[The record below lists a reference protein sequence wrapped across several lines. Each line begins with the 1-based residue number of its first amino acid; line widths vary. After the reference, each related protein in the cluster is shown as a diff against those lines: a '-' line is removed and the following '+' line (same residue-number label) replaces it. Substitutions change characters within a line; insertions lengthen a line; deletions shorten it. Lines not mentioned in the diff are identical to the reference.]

1 MREDGHKK
9 SSLRFIIPH
18 HAPKANKPKAL
29 CYNKNMKIQRSPDI
43 EAFFRRCRKNLTQ
56 DHKNAFVGRTITPA
70 NHDAVRRQMKAAGFA
85 EFQGE
90 ASTWPSLWISTRDF
104 LDRPYPKTIRW
115 DGVSTGSF
123 RFDRL
128 TLNAGELFN
137 AHAIVMDPQ
146 RELNESM
153 MLRALDEPLDAP
165 FLWQGSEAWMMD
177 VPSEAYTM
185 DPLAE
190 KATGRV
196 LAIGLGIGYYQFM
209 ALRNPTVTDVT
220 VLEKAP
226 EVIELF
232 ESVLHPQFPRAKD
245 LKVIEGDAFE
255 VFTPEGLAPYD
266 TVFVDIWRSA
276 DDGYPLIERLL
287 GQVNPPLHK
296 LDLWI
301 EDSCF
306 EFMPSLIF
314 LYFEALMHH
323 RPCRHHDPFYARQL
337 RKITAYFES
346 DPSTVTTVEALKYRM
361 YDRAILRAIA
371 ATRVD

>member
-1 MREDGHKK
+1 
-9 SSLRFIIPH
+9 
-18 HAPKANKPKAL
+18 
-29 CYNKNMKIQRSPDI
+29 MKIQRSPDI
-43 EAFFRRCRKNLTQ
+43 EAFFRRCRKNLTHDQ
-56 DHKNAFVGRTITPA
+56 KNAFVGKGITPA

-90 ASTWPSLWISTRDF
+90 ESTWPSLWISTRDF
-104 LDRPYPKTIRW
+104 LNRPYPTTIRW
-115 DGVSTGSF
+115 EGVSTGSF

-128 TLNAGELFN
+128 TLKAGELFN

-153 MLRALDEPLDAP
+153 MLRALDEPYEAP
-165 FLWQGSEAWMMD
+165 FLWQGSDAWMMD
-177 VPSEAYTM
+177 VPSEALTM

-190 KATGRV
+190 KARGHV
-196 LAIGLGIGYYQFM
+196 LAIGLGIGYYPFM
-209 ALRNPTVTDVT
+209 ALRNPAVLDVT
-220 VLEKAP
+220 VIERAP
-226 EVIELF
+226 EVIALF
-232 ESVLHPQFPRAKD
+232 ESVLHAQFPRAKD
-245 LKVIEGDAFE
+245 LKVIEGDAFD
-255 VFTPEGLAPYD
+255 VFTAEGLAPYD

-287 GQVNPPLHK
+287 GQVNPPLDQ

-323 RPCRHHDPFYARQL
+323 RTCTHHDPFYARQL
-337 RKITAYFES
+337 RKIAAYFEKDLS
-346 DPSTVTTVEALKYRM
+346 IVTTVEGLKLRM
-361 YDRAILRAIA
+361 YDREILRAIA

>member
-1 MREDGHKK
+1 
-9 SSLRFIIPH
+9 
-18 HAPKANKPKAL
+18 
-29 CYNKNMKIQRSPDI
+29 MKIQRTPEID
-43 EAFFRRCRKNLTQ
+43 AFFKRCRKHLTTDQ
-56 DHKNAFVGRTITPA
+56 KNRFVGKTITKA
-70 NHDAVRRQMKAAGFA
+70 NHDTIRRQMKVAGFA

-90 ASTWPSLWISTRDF
+90 ASSWPSLWIDAHAF
-104 LDRPYPKTIRW
+104 QQRPYPQTIRW
-115 DGVSTGSF
+115 ENLSTGVF

-128 TLNAGELFN
+128 KLNAGELFN
-137 AHAIVMDPQ
+137 AQAIVMDPQ

-153 MLRALDEPLDAP
+153 VLRALDDPYEAP

-177 VPSEAYTM
+177 VPSEAFTI
-185 DPLAE
+185 DPLAQ
-190 KATGRV
+190 KAKGHV
-196 LAIGLGIGYYQFM
+196 LAIGLGIGYYPFM
-209 ALRNPTVTDVT
+209 ALRNPAVIDVT
-220 VLEKAP
+220 VIEKAP

-232 ESVLHPQFPRAKD
+232 ESVLHAQFPRAKD

-276 DDGYPLIERLL
+276 EDGYPLIEALL
-287 GQVNPPLHK
+287 GQFNPPLEK

-314 LYFEALMHH
+314 LYFEALAHH
-323 RPCRHHDPFYARQL
+323 RPVTNSDPFYARQL
-337 RKITAYFES
+337 RKIEAYFAQ
-346 DPSTVTTVEALKYRM
+346 DPAVISTVDALKHRM

-371 ATRVD
+371 ALKVD

>member
-1 MREDGHKK
+1 
-9 SSLRFIIPH
+9 
-18 HAPKANKPKAL
+18 
-29 CYNKNMKIQRSPDI
+29 MKIQRSPDI
-43 EAFFRRCRKNLTQ
+43 EAFFRRCRKNLTHDQ
-56 DHKNAFVGRTITPA
+56 KNTFVGKAITPDS
-70 NHDAVRRQMKAAGFA
+70 HDATRRQMKVAGFA

-90 ASTWPSLWISTRDF
+90 ESTWPSLWINTRDF
-104 LDRPYPKTIRW
+104 LNRPYAKTIRW
-115 DGVSTGSF
+115 EGISTGTF

-128 TLNAGELFN
+128 TLTAGELFN

-153 MLRALDEPLDAP
+153 MLRALDEPYEAP
-165 FLWQGSEAWMMD
+165 FLWQGTDAWMMD

-190 KATGRV
+190 KAKGHV
-196 LAIGLGIGYYQFM
+196 LAIGLGIGYYPFM
-209 ALRNPTVTDVT
+209 ALRNPNVTDVT

-232 ESVLHPQFPRAKD
+232 ESVLHAQFPRAKD

-276 DDGYPLIERLL
+276 EDGYPLIERLL
-287 GQVNPPLHK
+287 GQFSPPLIK

-323 RPCRHHDPFYARQL
+323 RSCRHHDPFYARQL
-337 RKITAYFES
+337 RKIAAYFEK
-346 DPSTVTTVEALKYRM
+346 DLSTVTTVEGLKHRM
-361 YDRAILRAIA
+361 YDQAILRAIA
-371 ATRVD
+371 ATLVD